1 MVFYGVVRPK
11 FASKVPSLEE
21 FRNIDPSVS
30 INLMGLEQQPLF
42 LLSPGLLVNLRVE
55 LIVPP

>member
-11 FASKVPSLEE
+11 FSSKVPSLEE